1 MLKKV
6 ATSVA
11 LAGCYLQ
18 AADAFVVGSAQL
30 ARATPALRATSSVR
44 PRRDSLCTVNMGVF
58 LSPNVCDSSSVW
70 RRQYVPHGDDRSRRI
85 FSASTCRLC
94 CPGMQLTA
102 GLSAGCSQR
111 PDVKK
116 SIMPQFDYPLR
127 VPLDAR

>member
-58 LSPNVCDSSSVW
+58 LSPDVCVW
-70 RRQYVPHGDDRSRRI
+70 RRQCVPHGDDRSRRI
-85 FSASTCRLC
+85 FSASACRLC
-94 CPGMQLTA
+94 CLGMQLAA
-102 GLSAGCSQR
+102 GLSQAARNGLMS
-111 PDVKK
+111 KK
-116 SIMPQFDYPLR
+116 ASCRNLIIR
-127 VPLDAR
+127 CVPLDAR